1 MSPIKNQNASRF
13 SFPFFSHFLREMYKS
28 TDYPPRVAGAVEEY
42 PLVNS
47 IFVFFFSARCWVL
60 GAFACTRHTTIDDLA
75 RD

>member
-28 TDYPPRVAGAVEEY
+28 TDYPPRVAGAAEEY
-42 PLVNS
+42 PLENS
-47 IFVFFFSARCWVL
+47 IFVLFFFQRYAGCWVRL
-60 GAFACTRHTTIDDLA
+60 RARGTTIDDLA